1 MLRAAS
7 EMVRWKTGL
16 SYRSRTAII
25 GKQVNFG
32 LEISM
37 NDTNYLISS
46 QHLVHNEYIVLIL
59 ICVIQTYFRA
69 KLN

>member
-1 MLRAAS
+1 MNWKCCFNVIERGAAS
-7 EMVRWKTGL
+7 EMVKL
-16 SYRSRTAII
+16 SKSSAVI

-46 QHLVHNEYIVLIL
+46 QHLL
-59 ICVIQTYFRA
+59 FRINT
-69 KLN
+69 LC